1 VPDTP
6 LIGVDDLETP
16 QWAEGYS
23 QTVKASPMAI
33 AAAAPRT
40 AAYVARWSWRASPR
54 LTVLSVVLQLAAGVL
69 TAFGLLATADV
80 FTQLLQQGP
89 TPERI
94 VAAVPAILVVVVALS
109 GRALLDAA
117 VAATQGA
124 LAPRV
129 EQIAQDALHRA
140 VIAVDLAAFDDADFA
155 DLIERGADHGPSR
168 VRAAV
173 NDTGDLI
180 AAIVSA
186 AAAVVTAG
194 VLHPLLA
201 PAVLLAAIPQAWASV
216 RTARL
221 MFASF
226 VRMNSRY
233 RRQNVT
239 GALIMRR
246 NPAAEIRAFTTQEVL
261 LSEHRRIADG
271 LTAEAVLLSR
281 DRTIVRLIGRA
292 LGGVGAGLA
301 YALLAL
307 LLYQE
312 VLPLALAGTAAVA
325 MRTAAQ
331 SASRMIYEANG
342 LYESSFYIGLL
353 RSGIRDAAG
362 RTRPSGGTPSPSGPE
377 TIRLVGAT
385 FRYPGQDVPA
395 VDGID
400 VTLRRG
406 ETIALVGE
414 NGSGK
419 STLAKLI
426 TGLYLPDEGRVEW
439 DGVDTRELSERAVHD
454 QVAVVLQDPLRW
466 PMTAADNVRI
476 GRIGAP
482 DDEGARLAEATARSG
497 AGAVV
502 EELPAGWSTVLSR
515 EFQGGRDLSG
525 GQWQRIAVARGLY
538 RDAPVVI
545 ADEPTAA
552 LDARAEHAVFET
564 LRGLAEAAPG
574 SAGRITVLV
583 THRLANV
590 RHADQILVLEKGALV
605 ERGRHDELL
614 AAGGVYHEL
623 FTLQARA
630 YGGR

>member
-1 VPDTP
+1 MPDIP

-16 QWAEGYS
+16 KWAEGYT
-23 QTVKASPMAI
+23 QTTKASPLAI

-40 AAYVARWSWRASPR
+40 AAYVARWSWRAAPR
-54 LTVLSVVLQLAAGVL
+54 LTVLSAVLQLAAGVL
-69 TAFGLLATADV
+69 TAFGLLATAEV
-80 FTQLLQQGP
+80 FTRLLQEGP

-94 VAAVPAILVVVVALS
+94 VAAIPAILVVVAALS

-129 EQIAQDALHRA
+129 EQIAQDALHEA

-155 DLIERGADHGPSR
+155 ELIERGANHGPSR

-173 NDTGDLI
+173 IDTGDLI

-186 AAAVVTAG
+186 VAAVVTAG

-201 PAVLLAAIPQAWASV
+201 PAVLLAAIPQGWASV
-216 RTARL
+216 RSARL
-221 MFASF
+221 MFASV

-233 RRQNVT
+233 RRQSVT
-239 GALIMRR
+239 SDLIMRR
-246 NPAAEIRAFTTQEVL
+246 DPAAEVRGFTTQEVL
-261 LSEHRRIADG
+261 LGEHRRIADG
-271 LTAEAVLLSR
+271 LTAEAVVLSR
-281 DRTIVRLIGRA
+281 DRTVVQLIGRA

-307 LLYQE
+307 LLYRE

-331 SASRMIYEANG
+331 SASRMIYEANS
-342 LYESSFYIGLL
+342 LYESSFYIGML
-353 RSGIRDAAG
+353 RTGIRDAAG
-362 RTRPSGGTPSPSGPE
+362 RARPVGRTPSPSGPE
-377 TIRLVGAT
+377 TITLAGAT
-385 FRYPGQDVPA
+385 FCYPGQDEPA

-400 VTLRRG
+400 LTLRRG

-419 STLAKLI
+419 STLAKLVI
-426 TGLYLPDEGRVEW
+426 GLYLPTDGRVEW
-439 DGVDTRELSERAVHD
+439 DGVDTRELADRAMHD

-476 GRIGAP
+476 GRISAP
-482 DDEGARLAEATARSG
+482 DDEGARLAAATARSG
-497 AGAVV
+497 ADEVV
-502 EELPAGWSTVLSR
+502 DELPAGWSTVLSR

-564 LRGLAEAAPG
+564 LRGLAEASPG
-574 SAGRITVLV
+574 TTGRITVLV

-590 RHADQILVLEKGALV
+590 RHADQILVLEKGKLI
-605 ERGRHDELL
+605 EQGRHAELMAL
-614 AAGGVYHEL
+614 GGVYQEL
-623 FTLQARA
+623 FGLQARA
-630 YGGR
+630 YGDH